1 MRNRQSS
8 REPGEAHS
16 KQRGKQG
23 SRALRWECLLK
34 RRRKPVFLGGG
45 KREEWW
51 RMRSERRTGVK
62 FYRVKHF
69 DFILRAME
77 SRGKILGR
85 EIR

>member
-1 MRNRQSS
+1 MFVNEEKETSICW
-8 REPGEAHS
+8 GW
-16 KQRGKQG
+16 KTG
-23 SRALRWECLLK
+23 
-34 RRRKPVFLGGG
+34 
-45 KREEWW
+45 EEWW
-51 RMRSERRTGVK
+51 RMRSERKTGFR